1 MTASVV
7 KRELPIGNGSA
18 KTTLKCLCITG
29 CLWRAVVGEG
39 GGQSRSLTR
48 FNIDTCHCGLEAERQ
63 QTQKWVL
70 IGVFCLGCTLEE
82 PVPPLQSPPSLP
94 LTEPCL
100 LHTAPQR
107 KLVSG
112 GDTALAG

>member
-7 KRELPIGNGSA
+7 KRELPIRSGSA

-29 CLWRAVVGEG
+29 CLWG
-39 GGQSRSLTR
+39 GGGVGGREASRSRTR

-63 QTQKWVL
+63 QTQKRVL
-70 IGVFCLGCTLEE
+70 IGAFCHGCTLEE

-94 LTEPCL
+94 LKEACL
-100 LHTAPQR
+100 LHTALQP

-112 GDTALAG
+112 GDTALTG